1 MNHDLVLLI
10 YSLSENFVELHFIKM
25 EHHNILRF
33 LFVCGLEKVFLV
45 GGLGVE
51 DQQNGLI
58 EVALSLHFM
67 SFRALGVKRKQ
78 NKPSVDKENFKVK
91 VFLR

>member
-1 MNHDLVLLI
+1 MNDDLVLLI
-10 YSLSENFVELHFIKM
+10 FCLSENFVELHFIKIQ
-25 EHHNILRF
+25 HHNILRF
-33 LFVCGLEKVFLV
+33 LLVSGLEKIFLV

-67 SFRALGVKRKQ
+67 SFPALGLKRKQ
-78 NKPSVDKENFKVK
+78 NK
-91 VFLR
+91 